1 MADGLNLKPD
11 KTFMRAALDAARDGV
26 SHGAG
31 GPFGACIVRDGRILA
46 VAGNRVLA
54 GHDPTAHAEVTAIR
68 AACAGLQ
75 THLLDGAQIYS
86 TTEPCPMC
94 FAAIHWA
101 RIERIVFGTRIEDV
115 ARLGFNELTLSNK
128 QMRAIGG
135 SPVQITPDFLRG
147 ECQALLDFW
156 TQLEN
161 CKTY

>member
-1 MADGLNLKPD
+1 MADDLKPNPD
-11 KTFMRAALDAARDGV
+11 EAFMRAALDAARDGV
-26 SHGAG
+26 ARGAG

-54 GHDPTAHAEVTAIR
+54 GHDPSAHAEVTAIR
-68 AACAGLQ
+68 AACATLQ

-101 RIERIVFGTRIEDV
+101 RIAHIFFGTTIDDV
-115 ARLGFNELTLSNK
+115 ARLGFNEMALSNE

-135 SPVQITPDFLRG
+135 SPVEITSDFLHD
-147 ECQALLDFW
+147 ECHGLLDFW
-156 TQLEN
+156 TQLESR
-161 CKTY
+161 KTY

>member
-1 MADGLNLKPD
+1 MAAELNLKLD
-11 KTFMRAALDAARDGV
+11 EAFMRAALDAAREGV
-26 SHGAG
+26 SRGAG
-31 GPFGACIVRDGRILA
+31 GPFGACIVRDGQILA

-54 GHDPTAHAEVTAIR
+54 GCDPTAHAEVTAIR
-68 AACAGLQ
+68 AACATLQ

-115 ARLGFNELTLSNK
+115 ARLGFNELALSNE

-135 SPVQITPDFLRG
+135 SPVQIESGFLQD
-147 ECQALLDFW
+147 ECRALLDFW
-156 TQLEN
+156 AQFESR
-161 CKTY
+161 KTY

>member
-1 MADGLNLKPD
+1 MAGELNEKPGAA
-11 KTFMRAALDAARDGV
+11 FMRAALEAAREGM
-26 SHGAG
+26 SRGAG
-31 GPFGACIVRDGRILA
+31 GPFGACIVRDGQILA
-46 VAGNRVLA
+46 VAGNCVLA

-68 AACAGLQ
+68 AVCATLQ

-115 ARLGFNELTLSNK
+115 ARLGFNELALSNE

-135 SPVQITPDFLRG
+135 SPVQVTPNFLRG
-147 ECQALLDFW
+147 ECDALLEFW
-156 TQLEN
+156 TQLESRE
-161 CKTY
+161 TY